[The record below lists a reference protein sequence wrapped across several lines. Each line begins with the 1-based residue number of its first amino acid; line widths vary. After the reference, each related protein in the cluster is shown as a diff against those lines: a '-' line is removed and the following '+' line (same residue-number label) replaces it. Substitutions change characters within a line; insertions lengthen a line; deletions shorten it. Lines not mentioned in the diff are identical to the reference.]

1 LTVGIVIPAYKEEK
15 VANVI
20 THIKTI
26 FPNALIICP
35 CDDENTSKIALKAGA
50 IVPPRQKRLGY
61 GKSLVEGLYLAA
73 HTYDCEYIFEM
84 DVDHPVH
91 ELKKMFNFTKQNR
104 LDMCVGNEKAEWK
117 QERRFACWLANF
129 FLVDYIVEHPTC
141 GLVCFRKN
149 VLTSIPW
156 NHVKSNGD
164 FVHIELLYWAKQRM
178 FKIGEYDFS
187 GHAGE
192 RRYSL
197 RRMID
202 WLLNFSRLIRL
213 KNKATVL

>member
-1 LTVGIVIPAYKEEK
+1 
-15 VANVI
+15 
-20 THIKTI
+20 
-26 FPNALIICP
+26 
-35 CDDENTSKIALKAGA
+35 
-50 IVPPRQKRLGY
+50 
-61 GKSLVEGLYLAA
+61 
-73 HTYDCEYIFEM
+73 M
-84 DVDHPVH
+84 DVDHPVY
-91 ELKKMFNFTKQNR
+91 ELKNMFNFTKQHR

-117 QERRFACWLANF
+117 QERRFACWLANV

-149 VLTSIPW
+149 VLMSIPW
-156 NHVKSNGD
+156 KHVKSNGD
-164 FVHIELLYWAKQRM
+164 FVHIELLYWAKQGM

-197 RRMID
+197 RRIMD

-213 KNKATVL
+213 KKKATIP